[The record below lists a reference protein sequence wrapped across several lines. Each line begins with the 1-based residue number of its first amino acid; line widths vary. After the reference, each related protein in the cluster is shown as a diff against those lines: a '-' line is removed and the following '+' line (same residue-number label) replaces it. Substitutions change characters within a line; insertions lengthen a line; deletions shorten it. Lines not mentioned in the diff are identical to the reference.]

1 MGPKRFWDDP
11 TFFQFFFQKFQ
22 KNYFWQKYQKCQKK
36 ILKHFFRKNN
46 LGNFLFLGEKFLLGE
61 NLFLFFVRHN
71 KKNSTKNKKVSQ
83 IIFSKKMFPTFFD
96 IFVIVVKNNI
106 FEKNLKKVGS
116 SQNLFRHHKQ
126 LVPKVFSG
134 HFEGPRIFL
143 HFLPFWAF
151 MTETASHGPDG
162 FFLTLIA
169 GCRDLSRTEISR
181 RVVWWRFQIRR
192 YFTVGC
198 TAEKPPF
205 CPKMGLIL
213 KRSS

>member
-1 MGPKRFWDDP
+1 MSK
-11 TFFQFFFQKFQ
+11 
-22 KNYFWQKYQKCQKK
+22 KN
-36 ILKHFFRKNN
+36 LKHFFRKNN

-143 HFLPFWAF
+143 HFFAIL
-151 MTETASHGPDG
+151 G
-162 FFLTLIA
+162 FY
-169 GCRDLSRTEISR
+169 D
-181 RVVWWRFQIRR
+181 
-192 YFTVGC
+192 
-198 TAEKPPF
+198 
-205 CPKMGLIL
+205 
-213 KRSS
+213 